1 MSGMRKMIKN
11 NIDPVVHIWFVAN
24 DLSRQM
30 AQFIQS
36 SAGQY
41 MFFDAL
47 TCSKLFTED
56 NVLELKGAKEM
67 AEALIAIKYKKKKM
81 PAKYKKKL
89 AVSGKFM
96 RSEAEAFANTTDPVS
111 GKTMSELIKQY
122 DDLKEQNRKVLM
134 DSGLYSAVMS
144 NIVVAPILRKWAKE
158 IKDGNIDLS
167 SSKNKGQVDWA
178 EAGEWIE
185 TEVKGT
191 WNKMGNKRKGG
202 KVEQAMTS
210 QMEFHDALE
219 VARDEAEFKAMELE
233 SEGAELLFDDTV
245 NVEDL

>member
-1 MSGMRKMIKN
+1 
-11 NIDPVVHIWFVAN
+11 
-24 DLSRQM
+24 
-30 AQFIQS
+30 
-36 SAGQY
+36 
-41 MFFDAL
+41 
-47 TCSKLFTED
+47 
-56 NVLELKGAKEM
+56 
-67 AEALIAIKYKKKKM
+67 
-81 PAKYKKKL
+81 
-89 AVSGKFM
+89 
-96 RSEAEAFANTTDPVS
+96 
-111 GKTMSELIKQY
+111 
-122 DDLKEQNRKVLM
+122 M

-191 WNKMGNKRKGG
+191 WNKMGNKRKAG

-233 SEGAELLFDDTV
+233 SEGIELLVDDNV